1 MIPDRKHEQFQKSHT
16 RNPYRGIYRTEHLS
30 DNNTVSPFGAN
41 VQSALAYARAERLA
55 VAVHLITNT
64 VPDNY
69 SVKEAIRKSVRTL
82 LEETLLLKDGFR
94 TAGPDRVSDVI
105 SLVRL
110 ILSFIDTLHASG
122 YLSENNLRITKSAF
136 IKFAEQIR
144 LAEDARFSESLEL
157 DAEYFAEPVVPS
169 DATFH
174 TSNRLQH
181 SKHITTD
188 MTADTVTTSDNEQGL
203 EAEEE
208 STPAEIV
215 SGSHTTVD
223 AMRTAEV
230 SSISM
235 GRSTTVTPI
244 TAVHPTKRARAEK
257 SAHPQMREPKSA
269 PISTLPS
276 QKSDSRR
283 ARILSVIRTIG
294 HANIKDISAVVTD
307 CSEKTI
313 QREVIAMIDEGIL
326 GKEGERRWSMYHII

>member
-1 MIPDRKHEQFQKSHT
+1 
-16 RNPYRGIYRTEHLS
+16 
-30 DNNTVSPFGAN
+30 VSPFGAN

-157 DAEYFAEPVVPS
+157 DSEYFAEPVISTDTVS
-169 DATFH
+169 HSA
-174 TSNRLQH
+174 NRLQH
-181 SKHITTD
+181 SKHIS
-188 MTADTVTTSDNEQGL
+188 ADTDLDTTISSSAEQVLGAGEINTLVDTVSD
-203 EAEEE
+203 
-208 STPAEIV
+208 
-215 SGSHTTVD
+215 SHTLVD
-223 AMRTAEV
+223 AKHSAEAAD
-230 SSISM
+230 INI
-235 GRSTTVTPI
+235 GKSTVVTPI
-244 TAVHPTKRARAEK
+244 PVEHPTTQIQVEKATRPQKRESNSTPLA
-257 SAHPQMREPKSA
+257 
-269 PISTLPS
+269 TLPS

-294 HANIKDISAVVTD
+294 QANIKDISAVVTD

-313 QREVIAMIDEGIL
+313 QREVISMIDEGIL